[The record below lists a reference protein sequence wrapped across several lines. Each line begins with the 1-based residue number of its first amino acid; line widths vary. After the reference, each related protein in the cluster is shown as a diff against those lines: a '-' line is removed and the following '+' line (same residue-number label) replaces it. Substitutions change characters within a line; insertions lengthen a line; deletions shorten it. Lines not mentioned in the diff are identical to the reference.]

1 MYGKIPMSETYFK
14 SKIVLL
20 ITPFSRASPTSWF
33 GAAHPKDIKHKKM
46 KIGAIILAVWCI
58 KRTCELLDGSFTFE
72 SRKRHF
78 YRHPG
83 FQVPLRRWKIPPEPT
98 LLRFSDASENVV
110 TVVRSSTPELRI
122 IVEDLTWRKILRQLF
137 FLYCFSEIK
146 SNTYESKHFTL
157 IFREVKRLS

>member
-1 MYGKIPMSETYFK
+1 MSETYFEC
-14 SKIVLL
+14 KIVLL

-33 GAAHPKDIKHKKM
+33 GAAHPNDIKHKKM
-46 KIGAIILAVWCI
+46 KIGAIILVVQCI
-58 KRTCELLDGSFTFE
+58 KPTCELLDGSFTFE

-83 FQVPLRRWKIPPEPT
+83 FQVPLRRWKIAPEPT

-122 IVEDLTWRKILRQLF
+122 IAEDLTWRKQLRQLF
-137 FLYCFSEIK
+137 SSLFLENQIPTK
-146 SNTYESKHFTL
+146 SVHIAE
-157 IFREVKRLS
+157 